1 MMYVSREFVF
11 DPVVDMPTLRTAFKD
26 EPLRTSKGQGVQM
39 YIYNPNRKGLAEVKI
54 LGLETWRLYPPLEQL
69 KVDFLKQNDGTN
81 LRIEKGTPIASI
93 GSCFAREIKTWL
105 IDNGYNYV
113 QTATGVCTESGSAR
127 YDRVFNTFSIRQ
139 EFERAFGAFEP
150 VTKCW
155 RLFENGKERLL
166 EPYRYMLAWDSE
178 DEMEAELIE
187 HRDAVREAFTTAKVI
202 IITVGQSEIWYDK
215 RDDSV
220 FPMVPPQEIFDPEI
234 HGFRMSTYQEN
245 LDNLNRSYELLKA
258 ANPDAHVLITVSPVP
273 LRATF
278 RRVNSVIA
286 DTAGKSM
293 LRAVVDEFVRN
304 AGDDV
309 TYFPAFEVVKVLAET
324 PFKEDARHVRRDT
337 VADIMSLFEA
347 WFVEGGVE
355 LTNEQ
360 RLAEAVRSLEVGDHA
375 QAATHLEAVLRSLQ
389 THSADSAHPQE
400 SHRWFVYEQLGSIYL
415 RNQRYAEAYELLHP
429 VVEHTRQNSPGRAQ
443 LLTNVCALAM
453 DCSDYQRVPSLLEQL
468 LAHPSAPLTMFFH
481 WVVLLQRN
489 EGVDTARAALSDGL
503 TSAPRLR
510 NDPEFSEVAR
520 RVGLAG

>member
-1 MMYVSREFVF
+1 
-11 DPVVDMPTLRTAFKD
+11 
-26 EPLRTSKGQGVQM
+26 
-39 YIYNPNRKGLAEVKI
+39 
-54 LGLETWRLYPPLEQL
+54 
-69 KVDFLKQNDGTN
+69 
-81 LRIEKGTPIASI
+81 
-93 GSCFAREIKTWL
+93 
-105 IDNGYNYV
+105 
-113 QTATGVCTESGSAR
+113 
-127 YDRVFNTFSIRQ
+127 
-139 EFERAFGAFEP
+139 FEP

-375 QAATHLEAVLRSLQ
+375 QAATHLEAVL
-389 THSADSAHPQE
+389 
-400 SHRWFVYEQLGSIYL
+400 
-415 RNQRYAEAYELLHP
+415 
-429 VVEHTRQNSPGRAQ
+429 
-443 LLTNVCALAM
+443 
-453 DCSDYQRVPSLLEQL
+453 
-468 LAHPSAPLTMFFH
+468 
-481 WVVLLQRN
+481 
-489 EGVDTARAALSDGL
+489 
-503 TSAPRLR
+503 
-510 NDPEFSEVAR
+510 
-520 RVGLAG
+520 